1 MIRDG
6 LFSET
11 PLMLYREIYIAA
23 VVVGAGALVAVGDA
37 GAPAEAGFIAAMATA
52 TGLRMAAIRWE
63 WSLPRIRPGE
73 A

>member
-23 VVVGAGALVAVGDA
+23 VVVGAGVLVAVGDA
-37 GAPAEAGFIAAMATA
+37 GAPAEAAAMATA